1 MEDPYKILGVSRDA
15 SADDIRAAYRKLAK
29 QHHPDLNPGNA
40 KAEEKFKAIS
50 AANALLSD
58 AEKRGKFDRGE
69 IDASGQE
76 RAPQYSYREHAEREP
91 GRRYAR
97 AGAEANA
104 LSEDDLGDIF
114 GNMFREAREAEA
126 KAPRRGRD
134 EHYSL
139 PVAFLDAVNG
149 ATRRLTLPDGRAL
162 EVKIPPGTTE
172 GRVMRL
178 RGQGGQGR
186 NGAAA
191 GDALI
196 EIQVL
201 PHKYFQRDGQDIRFT
216 LPVTLQEA
224 VIGGDVDVPTPRG
237 VVIMRVPPR
246 SDTGTELRLR
256 GRGVPAHDGLEAGN
270 LYAKLNV
277 TLGKPDNA
285 LEQFLANWKPEH
297 ALNPR
302 LDMKEQP

>member
-1 MEDPYKILGVSRDA
+1 VPRDA
-15 SADDIRAAYRKLAK
+15 SQDDIRAAYRKLAK

-40 KAEEKFKAIS
+40 KAEERFKAIS

-58 AEKRGKFDRGE
+58 PEKRGKFDRGE

-76 RAPQYSYREHAEREP
+76 RAPQYSYREHAEGQH
-91 GRRYAR
+91 GRRYSR
-97 AGAEANA
+97 AGAQGGASSGA
-104 LSEDDLGDIF
+104 QAGAFSEEDLGDIF
-114 GNMFREAREAEA
+114 SMFAEAREAEA

-139 PVAFLDAVNG
+139 SVAFLDSVNG
-149 ATRRLTLPDGRAL
+149 ATRRLTLPDGRTL
-162 EVKIPPGTTE
+162 DVKIPPGTSE
-172 GRVMRL
+172 GQVMRL

-186 NGAAA
+186 NGGPA

-201 PHKYFQRDGQDIRFT
+201 PHRYFQRDGQDIRFT
-216 LPVTLQEA
+216 IPVTLQEA
-224 VIGGDVDVPTPRG
+224 VLGGDVDVPTPRG

-246 SDTGTELRLR
+246 SDTRTELRLR

-277 TLGKPDNA
+277 VLGKPDDA
-285 LEQFLANWKPEH
+285 LEKFLADWKPK
-297 ALNPR
+297 NPVSPR
-302 LDMKEQP
+302 QDMKEQP